1 MLRKRTSSNIILIA
15 IVVVLVLLSV
25 VSFVLYQNN
34 TRNILAEKS
43 KADMKKSTDQSIILT
58 NSLID
63 NYFSELDTIAIFCSV
78 NTGIN
83 DHEIFEL
90 LQQKNLGN
98 TYSQIGVAGLDG
110 FIYTGSGSKQKLC
123 RRRANRRALCRR
135 IPPPKRA
142 SGGFFYSRGL
152 SRIFC
157 SGRRLCG
164 GSTLSF

>member
-1 MLRKRTSSNIILIA
+1 
-15 IVVVLVLLSV
+15 
-25 VSFVLYQNN
+25 
-34 TRNILAEKS
+34 
-43 KADMKKSTDQSIILT
+43 MKKSTDQSIILT

-110 FIYTGSGSKQKLC
+110 LFIPAAARNKMYRTRIIFSVPLK
-123 RRRANRRALCRR
+123 ANA
-135 IPPPKRA
+135 
-142 SGGFFYSRGL
+142 
-152 SRIFC
+152 
-157 SGRRLCG
+157 
-164 GSTLSF
+164 

>member
-90 LQQKNLGN
+90 LQQKNL
-98 TYSQIGVAGLDG
+98 
-110 FIYTGSGSKQKLC
+110 
-123 RRRANRRALCRR
+123 
-135 IPPPKRA
+135 
-142 SGGFFYSRGL
+142 
-152 SRIFC
+152 
-157 SGRRLCG
+157 
-164 GSTLSF
+164 